1 MLSSHLNVILFRK
14 IVLLVIVNDCK
25 SNLNSLDEKCGN
37 PAVVSQEKVKVPI

>member
-14 IVLLVIVNDCK
+14 IILPVIVNDCK
-25 SNLNSLDEKCGN
+25 SHLNSPDEKCGN